1 MALFRVYLKKKLWVY
16 LSALWFNLACS
27 LTDLDYDLTDRTVTD
42 KKEDNNEDKALESD
56 GIEGEI
62 VKEKTEESAKASTNG
77 ETAEA
82 NSEDV
87 KAPTSDTVKDAT
99 VKAPASNG
107 KVDDEKL
114 DGVKAQA
121 SDKDGETKEDDKT
134 ETSDEDAETKED
146 KKTEASG
153 EGDLKTN
160 ADDVE
165 GKEGMETDKED
176 SATAKT
182 GLDRYC
188 SDSNLLVS
196 FSVSSSY

>member
-1 MALFRVYLKKKLWVY
+1 MYLKKIGFICL
-16 LSALWFNLACS
+16 LCGFNLACS
-27 LTDLDYDLTDRTVTD
+27 LTDLDYGLTDRTVTD

-56 GIEGEI
+56 GIEGGI

-82 NSEDV
+82 YSEDV
-87 KAPTSDTVKDAT
+87 KAPTSDTVKEVT
-99 VKAPASNG
+99 VKAPAS
-107 KVDDEKL
+107 KVDDEKV
-114 DGVKAQA
+114 DGMKTQA

-153 EGDLKTN
+153 EDEPQKTDV
-160 ADDVE
+160 AYVE
-165 GKEGMETDKED
+165 GKDEGMETDKEA

-196 FSVSSSY
+196 VSSSY

>member
-1 MALFRVYLKKKLWVY
+1 MYLKKIGFICL
-16 LSALWFNLACS
+16 LCGFNLACS
-27 LTDLDYDLTDRTVTD
+27 LTDLDYGLTDRTVTD

-62 VKEKTEESAKASTNG
+62 VKMKTEESAKASTNG

-134 ETSDEDAETKED
+134 ETSDEGAETKED
-146 KKTEASG
+146 KTTLASG
-153 EGDLKTN
+153 EDDLLKTN
-160 ADDVE
+160 AADVE